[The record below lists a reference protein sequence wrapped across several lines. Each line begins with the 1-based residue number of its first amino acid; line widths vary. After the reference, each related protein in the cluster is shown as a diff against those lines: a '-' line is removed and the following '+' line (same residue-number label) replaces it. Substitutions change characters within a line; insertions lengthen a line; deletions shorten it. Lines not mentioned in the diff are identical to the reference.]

1 MTCDPRRLRNPEER
15 KHLPTGLDA
24 AVVPAICLSLG
35 RLSGVRTHRSSARSF
50 PLVQVGL
57 VNLASNVAFS
67 GVDDGTMSPPHAR
80 STTALEKGDSKA
92 SKPRS
97 SIPHPVWKRIETQT
111 YRTETTA
118 TMCAERSSR
127 DTSVGP
133 MSGSWR
139 RRISEWLLLTGDR
152 SVVALV
158 ITSLFFGFFS
168 SLSILDVVPL
178 LDLQALFYVYSG
190 LITGNF
196 TLITVV
202 VSINQLLLSRE
213 LQTPGELRTQIE
225 NVIEYRRD
233 VEGAAD
239 EIAPVQPLGFL
250 RLLVEATREQ
260 AQRLGGFSRND
271 AVQAGGDELAS
282 EATRLT
288 EQMDQIDTLL
298 RESETGTINVLLTLL
313 RTNYAQEINQL
324 RMMKERFEEE
334 LSPPVHDSI
343 DEVIDRLQEI
353 DVARQY
359 FKAIYFQQELASL
372 SRILLYVGLPA
383 VAIATATLLV
393 LTLPASEP
401 EAIRHVDVLLPVSL
415 AVGFLP
421 LSILCSYILR
431 TATVTNLTA
440 ATLPFTT
447 PEQEQ

>member
-1 MTCDPRRLRNPEER
+1 
-15 KHLPTGLDA
+15 
-24 AVVPAICLSLG
+24 
-35 RLSGVRTHRSSARSF
+35 
-50 PLVQVGL
+50 
-57 VNLASNVAFS
+57 
-67 GVDDGTMSPPHAR
+67 
-80 STTALEKGDSKA
+80 
-92 SKPRS
+92 
-97 SIPHPVWKRIETQT
+97 
-111 YRTETTA
+111 
-118 TMCAERSSR
+118 
-127 DTSVGP
+127 

-139 RRISEWLLLTGDR
+139 RRISEWLLLSGDR
-152 SVVALV
+152 SLVALV

-168 SLSILDVVPL
+168 SLSILNVVPL
-178 LDLQALFYVYSG
+178 FDLQALFYVYSG

-250 RLLVEATREQ
+250 RLLIEATREQ

-324 RMMKERFEEE
+324 RIIKERFEEE

>member
-1 MTCDPRRLRNPEER
+1 
-15 KHLPTGLDA
+15 
-24 AVVPAICLSLG
+24 
-35 RLSGVRTHRSSARSF
+35 
-50 PLVQVGL
+50 
-57 VNLASNVAFS
+57 
-67 GVDDGTMSPPHAR
+67 
-80 STTALEKGDSKA
+80 
-92 SKPRS
+92 
-97 SIPHPVWKRIETQT
+97 
-111 YRTETTA
+111 
-118 TMCAERSSR
+118 
-127 DTSVGP
+127 

-202 VSINQLLLSRE
+202 VSINQLLLSHE

>member
-1 MTCDPRRLRNPEER
+1 
-15 KHLPTGLDA
+15 
-24 AVVPAICLSLG
+24 
-35 RLSGVRTHRSSARSF
+35 
-50 PLVQVGL
+50 
-57 VNLASNVAFS
+57 
-67 GVDDGTMSPPHAR
+67 
-80 STTALEKGDSKA
+80 
-92 SKPRS
+92 
-97 SIPHPVWKRIETQT
+97 
-111 YRTETTA
+111 
-118 TMCAERSSR
+118 
-127 DTSVGP
+127 

-152 SVVALV
+152 SVVALM

-178 LDLQALFYVYSG
+178 FDLQALFYVYSG

-313 RTNYAQEINQL
+313 RTNYAQEINRL
-324 RMMKERFEEE
+324 RIIKERFEEE

-359 FKAIYFQQELASL
+359 FKAIYFQQELSSL

-401 EAIRHVDVLLPVSL
+401 EAIRYIDVLLPVSL

>member
-1 MTCDPRRLRNPEER
+1 
-15 KHLPTGLDA
+15 
-24 AVVPAICLSLG
+24 
-35 RLSGVRTHRSSARSF
+35 
-50 PLVQVGL
+50 
-57 VNLASNVAFS
+57 
-67 GVDDGTMSPPHAR
+67 
-80 STTALEKGDSKA
+80 
-92 SKPRS
+92 
-97 SIPHPVWKRIETQT
+97 
-111 YRTETTA
+111 
-118 TMCAERSSR
+118 MCAERSSR
-127 DTSVGP
+127 NTSVGP
-133 MSGSWR
+133 TSSSWR
-139 RRISEWLLLTGDR
+139 RRISDWLLLSGDR
-152 SVVALV
+152 TLVALV
-158 ITSLFFGFFS
+158 ITGFFFGFFS
-168 SLSILDVVPL
+168 SLSILNVVPL
-178 LDLQALFYVYSG
+178 FDLQALFYVYSG

-271 AVQAGGDELAS
+271 AVQAGGDEIAS

-313 RTNYAQEINQL
+313 RTNYAQEINRL
-324 RMMKERFEEE
+324 RIIKERFEGE

-359 FKAIYFQQELASL
+359 FKAIYFQQELSSL

-401 EAIRHVDVLLPVSL
+401 EAIRHVDALLPVSL

>member
-1 MTCDPRRLRNPEER
+1 M
-15 KHLPTGLDA
+15 
-24 AVVPAICLSLG
+24 
-35 RLSGVRTHRSSARSF
+35 
-50 PLVQVGL
+50 
-57 VNLASNVAFS
+57 
-67 GVDDGTMSPPHAR
+67 
-80 STTALEKGDSKA
+80 
-92 SKPRS
+92 
-97 SIPHPVWKRIETQT
+97 
-111 YRTETTA
+111 
-118 TMCAERSSR
+118 
-127 DTSVGP
+127 
-133 MSGSWR
+133 
-139 RRISEWLLLTGDR
+139 
-152 SVVALV
+152 
-158 ITSLFFGFFS
+158 
-168 SLSILDVVPL
+168 
-178 LDLQALFYVYSG
+178 DLQALFYVYSG

-239 EIAPVQPLGFL
+239 EIVPVQPLGFL

-260 AQRLGGFSRND
+260 AQRLGEFSRND

-313 RTNYAQEINQL
+313 RTNYAQEINRL
-324 RMMKERFEEE
+324 RMTKERFEED
-334 LSPPVHDSI
+334 LSPPIHDSI

>member
-1 MTCDPRRLRNPEER
+1 MP
-15 KHLPTGLDA
+15 
-24 AVVPAICLSLG
+24 
-35 RLSGVRTHRSSARSF
+35 
-50 PLVQVGL
+50 
-57 VNLASNVAFS
+57 
-67 GVDDGTMSPPHAR
+67 
-80 STTALEKGDSKA
+80 
-92 SKPRS
+92 
-97 SIPHPVWKRIETQT
+97 
-111 YRTETTA
+111 
-118 TMCAERSSR
+118 
-127 DTSVGP
+127 VGP

-139 RRISEWLLLTGDR
+139 RRISEWLLLSGDR
-152 SVVALV
+152 ALVALV

-168 SLSILDVVPL
+168 SLSILNVVPL

-239 EIAPVQPLGFL
+239 EIVPVQPLGFL

-260 AQRLGGFSRND
+260 AQRLGEFSRND

-313 RTNYAQEINQL
+313 RTNYAQEINRL
-324 RMMKERFEEE
+324 RMTKERFEED
-334 LSPPVHDSI
+334 LSPPIHDSI

>member
-1 MTCDPRRLRNPEER
+1 
-15 KHLPTGLDA
+15 
-24 AVVPAICLSLG
+24 
-35 RLSGVRTHRSSARSF
+35 
-50 PLVQVGL
+50 
-57 VNLASNVAFS
+57 
-67 GVDDGTMSPPHAR
+67 
-80 STTALEKGDSKA
+80 
-92 SKPRS
+92 
-97 SIPHPVWKRIETQT
+97 
-111 YRTETTA
+111 
-118 TMCAERSSR
+118 
-127 DTSVGP
+127 

-139 RRISEWLLLTGDR
+139 RRISEWLLLSGDR
-152 SVVALV
+152 SLVALV

-168 SLSILDVVPL
+168 SLSILNVVPL
-178 LDLQALFYVYSG
+178 FDLQALFYVYSG

-324 RMMKERFEEE
+324 RIIKERFEEE

>member
-1 MTCDPRRLRNPEER
+1 MLNARLVTRPSVLR
-15 KHLPTGLDA
+15 VAPGGDGSVTG
-24 AVVPAICLSLG
+24 C
-35 RLSGVRTHRSSARSF
+35 
-50 PLVQVGL
+50 
-57 VNLASNVAFS
+57 FS
-67 GVDDGTMSPPHAR
+67 P
-80 STTALEKGDSKA
+80 
-92 SKPRS
+92 
-97 SIPHPVWKRIETQT
+97 
-111 YRTETTA
+111 
-118 TMCAERSSR
+118 
-127 DTSVGP
+127 
-133 MSGSWR
+133 
-139 RRISEWLLLTGDR
+139 
-152 SVVALV
+152 V

-168 SLSILDVVPL
+168 SLSILNVVPL
-178 LDLQALFYVYSG
+178 FDLQALFYVYSG

-271 AVQAGGDELAS
+271 AVQAEGDEIAS

-288 EQMDQIDTLL
+288 EQMDQINTLL

-313 RTNYAQEINQL
+313 RTNYAQEINRL
-324 RMMKERFEEE
+324 RIIKERFEGK

-359 FKAIYFQQELASL
+359 FKAIYFQQELSSL

>member
-1 MTCDPRRLRNPEER
+1 
-15 KHLPTGLDA
+15 
-24 AVVPAICLSLG
+24 
-35 RLSGVRTHRSSARSF
+35 
-50 PLVQVGL
+50 
-57 VNLASNVAFS
+57 
-67 GVDDGTMSPPHAR
+67 
-80 STTALEKGDSKA
+80 
-92 SKPRS
+92 
-97 SIPHPVWKRIETQT
+97 
-111 YRTETTA
+111 
-118 TMCAERSSR
+118 
-127 DTSVGP
+127 

-139 RRISEWLLLTGDR
+139 RRISEWLLLSGDR
-152 SVVALV
+152 SLVALV

-178 LDLQALFYVYSG
+178 FDLQALFYVYSG

-271 AVQAGGDELAS
+271 TVQAGGDELAS
-282 EATRLT
+282 EASRLT
-288 EQMDQIDTLL
+288 EQIDQIDTLL

-313 RTNYAQEINQL
+313 RTNYAQEINRL
-324 RMMKERFEEE
+324 RIIKERFEEE

>member
-1 MTCDPRRLRNPEER
+1 
-15 KHLPTGLDA
+15 
-24 AVVPAICLSLG
+24 
-35 RLSGVRTHRSSARSF
+35 
-50 PLVQVGL
+50 
-57 VNLASNVAFS
+57 
-67 GVDDGTMSPPHAR
+67 MS
-80 STTALEKGDSKA
+80 D
-92 SKPRS
+92 
-97 SIPHPVWKRIETQT
+97 
-111 YRTETTA
+111 
-118 TMCAERSSR
+118 
-127 DTSVGP
+127 
-133 MSGSWR
+133 SWR

-158 ITSLFFGFFS
+158 ITSLFFGLFS

-178 LDLQALFYVYSG
+178 FDLQALFYVYSG

-313 RTNYAQEINQL
+313 RTNYAQEINRL
-324 RMMKERFEEE
+324 RMIKERFEEE

-359 FKAIYFQQELASL
+359 FKAIYFQQELSSL

-415 AVGFLP
+415 AIGFLP

>member
-1 MTCDPRRLRNPEER
+1 
-15 KHLPTGLDA
+15 
-24 AVVPAICLSLG
+24 
-35 RLSGVRTHRSSARSF
+35 
-50 PLVQVGL
+50 
-57 VNLASNVAFS
+57 
-67 GVDDGTMSPPHAR
+67 
-80 STTALEKGDSKA
+80 
-92 SKPRS
+92 
-97 SIPHPVWKRIETQT
+97 
-111 YRTETTA
+111 
-118 TMCAERSSR
+118 
-127 DTSVGP
+127 

>member
-1 MTCDPRRLRNPEER
+1 
-15 KHLPTGLDA
+15 
-24 AVVPAICLSLG
+24 
-35 RLSGVRTHRSSARSF
+35 
-50 PLVQVGL
+50 
-57 VNLASNVAFS
+57 
-67 GVDDGTMSPPHAR
+67 
-80 STTALEKGDSKA
+80 
-92 SKPRS
+92 
-97 SIPHPVWKRIETQT
+97 
-111 YRTETTA
+111 
-118 TMCAERSSR
+118 
-127 DTSVGP
+127 

-139 RRISEWLLLTGDR
+139 RRISEWLFLSGDR
-152 SVVALV
+152 SLVALV

-168 SLSILDVVPL
+168 SLSILNVVPL
-178 LDLQALFYVYSG
+178 FDLQALFYVYSG

-250 RLLVEATREQ
+250 RLLIEATREQ

-282 EATRLT
+282 EATRLM

-324 RMMKERFEEE
+324 RIIKERFEEE
-334 LSPPVHDSI
+334 LSPPVHDLI

>member
-1 MTCDPRRLRNPEER
+1 
-15 KHLPTGLDA
+15 
-24 AVVPAICLSLG
+24 
-35 RLSGVRTHRSSARSF
+35 
-50 PLVQVGL
+50 
-57 VNLASNVAFS
+57 
-67 GVDDGTMSPPHAR
+67 
-80 STTALEKGDSKA
+80 
-92 SKPRS
+92 
-97 SIPHPVWKRIETQT
+97 
-111 YRTETTA
+111 
-118 TMCAERSSR
+118 
-127 DTSVGP
+127 

-139 RRISEWLLLTGDR
+139 RRISEWLLLSGDR
-152 SVVALV
+152 ALVALV

-168 SLSILDVVPL
+168 SLSILNVVPL

-313 RTNYAQEINQL
+313 RTNYAQEINRL
-324 RMMKERFEEE
+324 RMTKERFEED

>member
-1 MTCDPRRLRNPEER
+1 
-15 KHLPTGLDA
+15 
-24 AVVPAICLSLG
+24 
-35 RLSGVRTHRSSARSF
+35 
-50 PLVQVGL
+50 
-57 VNLASNVAFS
+57 
-67 GVDDGTMSPPHAR
+67 
-80 STTALEKGDSKA
+80 
-92 SKPRS
+92 
-97 SIPHPVWKRIETQT
+97 
-111 YRTETTA
+111 
-118 TMCAERSSR
+118 
-127 DTSVGP
+127 

-158 ITSLFFGFFS
+158 ITSLFFGLFS

-178 LDLQALFYVYSG
+178 FDLQALFYVYSG

-313 RTNYAQEINQL
+313 RTNYAQEINRL
-324 RMMKERFEEE
+324 RIIKERFEEE

-359 FKAIYFQQELASL
+359 FKAIYFQQELSSL

-415 AVGFLP
+415 AIGFLP

>member
-1 MTCDPRRLRNPEER
+1 M
-15 KHLPTGLDA
+15 
-24 AVVPAICLSLG
+24 
-35 RLSGVRTHRSSARSF
+35 
-50 PLVQVGL
+50 
-57 VNLASNVAFS
+57 
-67 GVDDGTMSPPHAR
+67 
-80 STTALEKGDSKA
+80 
-92 SKPRS
+92 
-97 SIPHPVWKRIETQT
+97 
-111 YRTETTA
+111 
-118 TMCAERSSR
+118 
-127 DTSVGP
+127 
-133 MSGSWR
+133 
-139 RRISEWLLLTGDR
+139 
-152 SVVALV
+152 

-178 LDLQALFYVYSG
+178 FDLQALFYVYSG

-260 AQRLGGFSRND
+260 AQRLGGFSHND

-313 RTNYAQEINQL
+313 RTNYAQEINRL
-324 RMMKERFEEE
+324 RIIKERFEEE

-359 FKAIYFQQELASL
+359 FKAIYFQQELSSL

-415 AVGFLP
+415 AIGFLP

>member
-1 MTCDPRRLRNPEER
+1 M
-15 KHLPTGLDA
+15 
-24 AVVPAICLSLG
+24 
-35 RLSGVRTHRSSARSF
+35 
-50 PLVQVGL
+50 
-57 VNLASNVAFS
+57 
-67 GVDDGTMSPPHAR
+67 
-80 STTALEKGDSKA
+80 
-92 SKPRS
+92 
-97 SIPHPVWKRIETQT
+97 
-111 YRTETTA
+111 
-118 TMCAERSSR
+118 
-127 DTSVGP
+127 
-133 MSGSWR
+133 
-139 RRISEWLLLTGDR
+139 
-152 SVVALV
+152 

-168 SLSILDVVPL
+168 SLSILNVVPL

-313 RTNYAQEINQL
+313 RTNYAQEINRL
-324 RMMKERFEEE
+324 RMTKERFEED